1 MWQSAP
7 HLPGNIQALRKG
19 NQAWGR
25 WRVCCQSDKVP
36 DKEPS
41 TEGTLGCIQSFPLTI
56 SLTYVVELWDQD
68 PQVMTKLNRIIRQS
82 KSGDSFIF

>member
-1 MWQSAP
+1 M
-7 HLPGNIQALRKG
+7 
-19 NQAWGR
+19 
-25 WRVCCQSDKVP
+25 P
-36 DKEPS
+36 DKEPG